1 MFPSKHCPLP
11 ILPFLRQPLFSAP
24 ILPFLGQPL
33 FSASLPIFLIF
44 LYPSSYT
51 PFGEV
56 LYLHLTKSDRGGTK
70 F

>member
-11 ILPFLRQPLFSAP
+11 ILPFLRQPLFSAFLP
-24 ILPFLGQPL
+24 IL
-33 FSASLPIFLIF
+33 LIF
-44 LYPSSYT
+44 FLYLSSYT

-56 LYLHLTKSDRGGTK
+56 LYLPLTKSDGGETK